1 MKNLGSPT
9 QRAAD
14 KWDSAAFS
22 SIFPWPVGQDRLASS
37 FLCSQIESMP
47 APAPVTPTVETV
59 EKVSF
64 QKLIFE
70 KWERNA
76 KKCLVLCVPNNILA
90 ILERGVGDFYEHF
103 SNLGFFDSLVRR
115 PGASFCILWL
125 VQNSKQKTAWPAAGV
140 ARMRRVTQSALV
152 SPSPSLL
159 RAQIARS
166 GQVCRQ

>member
-47 APAPVTPTVETV
+47 APAPITPT
-59 EKVSF
+59 
-64 QKLIFE
+64 
-70 KWERNA
+70 
-76 KKCLVLCVPNNILA
+76 VPNNILA

-103 SNLGFFDSLVRR
+103 SNLGFFDSLVGRIR
-115 PGASFCILWL
+115 F
-125 VQNSKQKTAWPAAGV
+125 
-140 ARMRRVTQSALV
+140 
-152 SPSPSLL
+152 
-159 RAQIARS
+159 
-166 GQVCRQ
+166 